1 MKPSLK
7 LLPAIAW
14 FILTAVL
21 LTLPGNDLPKI
32 GWMENLPIDKLVHI
46 FLFSVLVTL
55 FFWGIVS
62 TKPGIIN
69 KQTLAIIAITALVYG
84 IAMEFVQ
91 KYWIPNRSFDIWDIA
106 ADGVGSFLP
115 IFFMTTIKKIFRI
128 ETVKL
133 KR

>member
-1 MKPSLK
+1 MTPYLK

-14 FILTAVL
+14 FILTIIL

-32 GWMENLPIDKLVHI
+32 SWMDNLPIDKVVHI
-46 FLFSVLVTL
+46 FLFSVLAIL

-62 TKPGIIN
+62 TKPGIAN
-69 KQTLAIIAITALVYG
+69 KRTLVLIAVSALIYG

-91 KYWIPNRSFDIWDIA
+91 KYWVPNRSFDEWDIV

-115 IFFMTTIKKIFRI
+115 VFFITAIRRIFKI
-128 ETVKL
+128 EVAK
-133 KR
+133 